1 MENSCSNDDSRGRNG
16 DGDHGYVGFP
26 IHSQVIKI
34 RREFEKVKQPS
45 LQQLEARG
53 VVKCRI
59 SRQRSR
65 SPLGLAERPIS
76 SRCIFLYLRN
86 ILANVCLSID
96 HLVLIQG
103 LRQAES

>member
-1 MENSCSNDDSRGRNG
+1 MENNSSNDDSRGRNG

-34 RREFEKVKQPS
+34 RQELEKIKHPS
-45 LQQLEARG
+45 LQQLEVRG

-59 SRQRSR
+59 NRQRSR

-76 SRCIFLYLRN
+76 VGN
-86 ILANVCLSID
+86 
-96 HLVLIQG
+96 
-103 LRQAES
+103 

>member
-1 MENSCSNDDSRGRNG
+1 MENNCSNDDSRGRNG

-34 RREFEKVKQPS
+34 RREFEKVKHPS
-45 LQQLEARG
+45 LQQLEMRG

-65 SPLGLAERPIS
+65 STLGLAERPIS
-76 SRCIFLYLRN
+76 MYISFMMYDKAIGTSPGKL
-86 ILANVCLSID
+86 
-96 HLVLIQG
+96 
-103 LRQAES
+103 